1 MNLSSARRR
10 RSGAPRGFRP
20 RRSRG
25 QNLLVDA
32 GVAEQIIAA
41 ARIEP
46 DSAVL
51 EIGAGTGVLT
61 RPLAGMAGQVVAVE
75 VDAELAIALRRRL
88 RGYPNVAVLRRDAR
102 ALDLEQIFPDRPY
115 QVVANLPYSV
125 GTPLLVDL
133 LHSRNRPKRL
143 TVMLQREVAERICAD
158 PGDWSALTV
167 MTRPFGD
174 ARIEFLVPPSA
185 FWPRPKVT
193 SAVIS
198 VETTGRDRKDP
209 QVASAIWLSRHAFA
223 QRRKKLVNSIAAGLR
238 LERDAAVNLLTA
250 AGIDPDDRPAN
261 LDLPAWLA
269 LSDAFREEVAG
280 ADGSG

>member
-1 MNLSSARRR
+1 M
-10 RSGAPRGFRP
+10 
-20 RRSRG
+20 
-25 QNLLVDA
+25 
-32 GVAEQIIAA
+32 EQILAA
-41 ARIEP
+41 ARVEP

-61 RPLAGMAGQVVAVE
+61 RALAGRAERVVAVE
-75 VDAELAIALRRRL
+75 IDPELAIALRRRL
-88 RGYPNVAVLRRDAR
+88 RGYRNVAVLRRDAR

-133 LHSRNRPKRL
+133 LHSRNRPRRL
-143 TVMLQREVAERICAD
+143 TVMLQREVAERICAE

-174 ARIEFLVPPSA
+174 PRIEFTVPPSA

-198 VETTGRDRKDP
+198 VETTARDRADP

-223 QRRKKLVNSIAAGLR
+223 QRRKKLINSLAAGLR
-238 LERDAAVNLLTA
+238 LERDAVIGLLAA

-269 LSDAFREEVAG
+269 LADAFRRQIATADAAG
-280 ADGSG
+280 

>member
-1 MNLSSARRR
+1 MSSPRRR
-10 RSGAPRGFRP
+10 RGGAPRGFRP

-25 QNLLVDA
+25 QNLLVDD
-32 GVAEQIIAA
+32 GVVDRIVNA

-46 DSAVL
+46 DAAVL
-51 EIGAGTGVLT
+51 EIGAGTGLLT
-61 RPLAGMAGQVVAVE
+61 RPLARAADRVIAVE
-75 VDAELAIALRRRL
+75 VDPELAIALRRQL
-88 RGYPNVAVLRRDAR
+88 RGYSNVSVLRRDAR
-102 ALDLEQIFPDRPY
+102 ALDLEQIYPDQPF

-133 LHSRNRPKRL
+133 LHSRNRPRRL
-143 TVMLQREVAERICAD
+143 TVMLQREVAERICAE

-174 ARIEFLVPPSA
+174 ARVEFLVPPSA

-198 VETTGRDRKDP
+198 IETTDRDRQDP
-209 QVASAIWLSRHAFA
+209 QVSNAIWLSRHAFA
-223 QRRKKLVNSIAAGLR
+223 QRRKKLVNSIGAGLR
-238 LERDAAVNLLTA
+238 LERDAAINLLQA

-261 LDLPAWLA
+261 LDLAAWLA
-269 LSDAFREEVAG
+269 LSDAFREGVAG
-280 ADGSG
+280 TDGTG

>member
-1 MNLSSARRR
+1 M
-10 RSGAPRGFRP
+10 
-20 RRSRG
+20 
-25 QNLLVDA
+25 VDR
-32 GVAEQIIAA
+32 IIAA
-41 ARIEP
+41 ARIQP
-46 DSAVL
+46 DGAVL
-51 EIGAGTGVLT
+51 EIGAGTGLLT
-61 RPLAGMAGQVVAVE
+61 RPLAGVAEQVIAVE
-75 VDAELAIALRRRL
+75 IDAELAIALRRKL

-198 VETTGRDRKDP
+198 IDTTDRDRKDP
-209 QVASAIWLSRHAFA
+209 RVARAIWLSRHAFA
-223 QRRKKLVNSIAAGLR
+223 QRRKKLLNSMAAGLR
-238 LERDAAVNLLTA
+238 LERDAAANLLHA

-261 LDLPAWLA
+261 LDLTAWLA
-269 LSDAFREEVAG
+269 LSDAFREEVEV

>member
-1 MNLSSARRR
+1 MAGARGARG
-10 RSGAPRGFRP
+10 GAPRGFRP
-20 RRSRG
+20 RRARG
-25 QNLLVDA
+25 QNLLVDDA
-32 GVAEQIIAA
+32 VVDQIVAA
-41 ARIEP
+41 AQIEA
-46 DSAVL
+46 DANVL

-61 RPLAGMAGQVVAVE
+61 RPLAGLAREVIAVE
-75 VDAELAIALRRRL
+75 VDAELAIALRRAL

-102 ALDLEQIFPDRPY
+102 ALELEQIFPDRPY

-133 LHSRNRPKRL
+133 LHSRNRPARL
-143 TVMLQREVAERICAD
+143 TVMLQREVAERICAE

-167 MTRPFGD
+167 MTRPFGE

-198 VETTGRDRKDP
+198 INTNDRDRRDP
-209 QVASAIWLSRHAFA
+209 QLASAIWLSRHAFA
-223 QRRKKLVNSIAAGLR
+223 QRRKKLINSLAAGLNVDR
-238 LERDAAVNLLTA
+238 ETVTGMLAA

-261 LDLPAWLA
+261 LDLGAWLRLA
-269 LSDAFREEVAG
+269 DSFREEVVGSDG
-280 ADGSG
+280 AD

>member
-1 MNLSSARRR
+1 MSAARRR
-10 RSGAPRGFRP
+10 RGGAPRGFRP
-20 RRSRG
+20 RRARG

-32 GVAEQIIAA
+32 GVVEQIIAA

-61 RPLAGMAGQVVAVE
+61 RALAGVAEQVIAVE
-75 VDAELAIALRRRL
+75 IDAELAIALRRRM

-133 LHSRNRPKRL
+133 LHSRNRPRRL
-143 TVMLQREVAERICAD
+143 TVMLQREVAERICAG

-174 ARIEFLVPPSA
+174 SRIEFLVPPKA

-193 SAVIS
+193 SAVIT
-198 VETTGRDRKDP
+198 VDTTGRDRKDP
-209 QVASAIWLSRHAFA
+209 QIASAIWLSRHAFA

-238 LERDAAVNLLTA
+238 LERDAAVNLLEA

-261 LDLPAWLA
+261 LDLPDWLA
-269 LSDAFREEVAG
+269 LSDAFREEVAN
-280 ADGSG
+280 ADGAG

>member
-1 MNLSSARRR
+1 MAAARRR
-10 RSGAPRGFRP
+10 RGAAPRGFRP

-32 GVAEQIIAA
+32 GVVDQIIAA
-41 ARIEP
+41 ARVEP
-46 DSAVL
+46 GSAVL
-51 EIGAGTGVLT
+51 EIGAGAGALT
-61 RPLAGMAGQVVAVE
+61 RALAAEADQVIAVE
-75 VDAELAIALRRRL
+75 IEAELAIALRRKL

-133 LHSRNRPKRL
+133 LHSRNRPRRL

-198 VETTGRDRKDP
+198 IDTTDRDRRDP

-223 QRRKKLVNSIAAGLR
+223 QRRKKLVNSLGAGLR
-238 LERDAAVNLLTA
+238 LEREAAINLLSA

-261 LDLPAWLA
+261 LDLTAWLA
-269 LSDAFREEVAG
+269 LSDAFREEVAT